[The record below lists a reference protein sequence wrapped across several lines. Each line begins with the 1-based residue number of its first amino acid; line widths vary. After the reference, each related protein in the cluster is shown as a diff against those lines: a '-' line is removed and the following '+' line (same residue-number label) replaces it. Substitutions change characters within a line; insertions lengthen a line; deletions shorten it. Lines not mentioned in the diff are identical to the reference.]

1 MTLHRRRLLRLA
13 GGAVAIGLLAACT
26 SAAPGT
32 SPVTPGAP
40 ATSAAAPPPASTAAA
55 QPVQGGTLQI
65 GTISDITQ
73 LEAHRLMGQNWNM
86 LYPIFDR
93 LTEYDDTLV
102 PQPRLAQS
110 WEFSSDNK
118 TLQLHLRQGVQF
130 HTGRELTADDVKYNI
145 TRARDPKTGAAQMVT
160 MGNWWTDIQT
170 PDKYTVVLVS
180 DQARPAAFDFLEYLN
195 IIDSVTAEGP
205 NAATTLVGT
214 GPFTLTEWVTGDHLS
229 LARNPHYWQ
238 SAGPYLDQVIFHIG
252 RDQQALITQLEAG
265 AIDAMDAPPVTDAV
279 RLKADPAYTLTVNPN
294 TGGYN
299 AVLANTSVPPL
310 DNVQVRQALN
320 YAINRQRFVDS
331 VLLGI
336 GTAGDLVWPAGSP
349 AYEADKINRYAFDLD
364 RAKQMLAAA
373 GIASPT
379 LDLTYIAANAAYAQ
393 LAQILQADLASIG
406 VTANL
411 QPVEPAVW
419 SQITPKAQY
428 QGLNLAPGG
437 FAQVQPTSFFLFSV
451 YWQLQNNA
459 EAFQSDQFGQ
469 LLTAAGTE
477 PDPTRRKQL
486 YSQLNDFVLDQSFVM
501 LVNANPETFLTRGNV
516 HGQRYN
522 MHQGLVMDQLWK
534 S

>member
-1 MTLHRRRLLRLA
+1 
-13 GGAVAIGLLAACT
+13 V
-26 SAAPGT
+26 S
-32 SPVTPGAP
+32 TPS
-40 ATSAAAPPPASTAAA
+40 SAAAPTA
-55 QPVQGGTLQI
+55 QPVAGGALQI
-65 GTISDITQ
+65 GTITDITQ
-73 LEAHRLMGQNWNM
+73 LEAHRLQGQNWNM

-93 LTEYDDTLV
+93 LTEYDEKLV

-110 WEFSSDNK
+110 WDLSADNT

-130 HTGRELTADDVKYNI
+130 HTGRELTSDDIKYNI

-180 DQARPAAFDFLEYLN
+180 DQPRPAAFDFLEYLN

-205 NAATTLVGT
+205 NAATALVGT
-214 GPFTLTEWVTGDHLS
+214 GPFTFTEWATGDHLT
-229 LARNPHYWQ
+229 LAKNPQYWQ
-238 SAGPYLDQVIFHIG
+238 SGAPYLDQVVFHIG

-279 RLKADPAYTLTVNPN
+279 RLKADPTYTLTVNAN

-299 AVLANTSVPPL
+299 ALLANTSVPPL
-310 DNVQVRQALN
+310 DNQQVRQALN

-336 GTAGDLVWPAGSP
+336 GTAEDLVWPAGSP
-349 AYEADKINRYAFDLD
+349 AYEADKIDHYAYQLD
-364 RAKQMLAAA
+364 HARQLLASA
-373 GIASPT
+373 GVSSPT
-379 LDLTYIAANAAYAQ
+379 LDLTYIAANAAFAQ
-393 LAQILQADLASIG
+393 LAQIVQADLASIG

-428 QGLNLAPGG
+428 HGLNLAPGG
-437 FAQVQPTSFFLFSV
+437 FAQVQPTTFFLFSV
-451 YWQLQNNA
+451 YWLLQNNA
-459 EAFQSDQFGQ
+459 EAFQNDQYGP
-469 LLTAAGTE
+469 LLAAAGTE
-477 PDPTRRKQL
+477 PDPVRRKQL
-486 YSQLNDFVLDQSFVM
+486 FSQLNDFVLDQSFVM
-501 LVNANPETFLTRGNV
+501 LINANPETFLARGNV
-516 HGQRYN
+516 HGQKYN
-522 MHQGLVMDQLWK
+522 MHQGLVMHQLWK